1 MTDRPNNQ
9 QLLNDAFNVGPDV
22 DFFIPTPNRL
32 GQPVRARSGAAG
44 AIDNLRTELGR
55 GGMPQVNRFQMNINP
70 PAGLSGVGPDIL
82 RRIVVRTQSVDLPG
96 NTLKT
101 SADDNVYG
109 PNRNVVQ
116 GVEYADSFDAKFLM
130 DEKFELHNYF
140 TSWQRLMYNDKT
152 WNLRYYDEYA
162 SGTIDIFVLDRGFN
176 PVAGFRMWEC
186 YPSTIGP
193 ISFDMGNSAPINDFT
208 VSFNFRYWS
217 DIGRYGTKQPTEMI
231 GRERPDLNK
240 TITGAKLESKALA
253 RIRAESA
260 DTSDDVL

>member
-1 MTDRPNNQ
+1 MTDRPKSQ
-9 QLLNDAFNVGPDV
+9 ELIDAAFNTGPEV
-22 DFFIPTPNRL
+22 EFFIPESNRR
-32 GQPVRARSGAAG
+32 GEPVRATSGAAG

-55 GGMPQVNRFQMNINP
+55 GGMPPVNRFQMNINP
-70 PAGLSGVGPDIL
+70 PAGLSGVGADIL
-82 RRIVVRTQSVDLPG
+82 RRIVVRTQAVDLPG
-96 NTLKT
+96 NTLST
-101 SADDNVYG
+101 SADNNIYG

-140 TSWQRLMYNDKT
+140 TSWQRLMYEDKT
-152 WNLRYYDEYA
+152 WNLKYYDEYA

-176 PVAGFRMWEC
+176 PVAGFRVWEC

-193 ISFDMGNSAPINDFT
+193 ISFDMGSNDPINDFT

-231 GRERPDLNK
+231 GRSSASFQEK
-240 TITGAKLESKALA
+240 ITGQNLESRKLA
-253 RIRAESA
+253 QFRRDAEA
-260 DTSDDVL
+260 EDDGT

>member
-1 MTDRPNNQ
+1 MTDRPKSQ
-9 QLLNDAFNVGPDV
+9 ELIDAAFNTGPDV
-22 DFFIPTPNRL
+22 DLFIPTPNRR
-32 GQPVRARSGAAG
+32 GEPVRATFGAAG

-70 PAGLSGVGPDIL
+70 PTELAKGQGPDIL
-82 RRIVVRTQSVDLPG
+82 RRIVVRTQAVDLPG
-96 NTLKT
+96 NTLAT
-101 SADDNVYG
+101 SVDNNIYG

-152 WNLRYYDEYA
+152 WNLSYYNDYA

-176 PVAGFRMWEC
+176 PVAGFRVWEC

-193 ISFDMGNSAPINDFT
+193 ISFDMGSNDPINDFT

-231 GRERPDLNK
+231 GRGSESFQER
-240 TITGAKLESKALA
+240 ITGQNLESRALTQFK
-253 RIRAESA
+253 RSAELEDA
-260 DTSDDVL
+260 GD